1 MTTGAGTTPPGWRSF
16 WRAQSLRRR
25 LLTLLLP
32 SLVLITLM
40 ELALSYR
47 LAQSTID
54 EAYDRGLK
62 GAVQA
67 LSLATQLDEGGFSV
81 DRPFKLLSYV
91 QSNARGTVFF
101 HVRTSDGLMEA
112 GFAGLNFPWP
122 AEVTP
127 ETVYLA
133 EGLYFDQ
140 NLRMAALRRE
150 VNPANGELDPS
161 AAPVYV
167 DLLVAEDLAP
177 RQAYLRSF
185 LWRAAG
191 RDGLLLLFTMAVLV
205 WMVRR
210 GLAPLGH
217 WSQLVRERS
226 VHDLT
231 PLPMD
236 QGLPEEAR
244 PLVQALNFHL
254 SRSAQEQAVRQRFL
268 EDASHQLRTPLA
280 VLKTQIAWRREQQK
294 NNVTEPDFLN
304 KLEAQ
309 VDSATRHTQQMLQ
322 LARVEHPNAIQCVP
336 VPLLATVQAVVVS
349 LQPFSQRRHMDMGL
363 AQGAGIDAHT
373 QVWADAGLLQQV
385 LENLL
390 DNAIK
395 YGRTEGVITVHLA
408 LGADANGQRPGVWI
422 DVEDDG
428 PGVSEETL
436 PHLGERFYRAD
447 EANQRGSGL
456 GLSIVSAVLTRLGS
470 QVELMQGTDQQGLR
484 VRFWLPLIAPSEP
497 LADRSPRRTIADD
510 LR

>member
-1 MTTGAGTTPPGWRSF
+1 MTAGASGRQAWRSF

-32 SLVLITLM
+32 SLVLITLV

-47 LAQSTID
+47 LAQRTID

-67 LSLATQLDEGGFSV
+67 LSLATHMDDSGFSV

-91 QSNARGTVFF
+91 QSNSRGTVFF

-122 AEVTP
+122 REVVP
-127 ETVYLA
+127 DTVYLA

-140 NLRMAALRRE
+140 NLRMAAMRRA
-150 VNPANGELDPS
+150 VAHAADELES
-161 AAPVYV
+161 GATPVYV

-185 LWRAAG
+185 LWRVAA

-210 GLAPLGH
+210 GLAPLRH
-217 WSQLVRERS
+217 WSHVVRARPI
-226 VHDLT
+226 HDLT

-244 PLVQALNFHL
+244 PLVEALNFHI
-254 SRSAQEQAVRQRFL
+254 SRSAQEQATRQRFL

-294 NNVTEPDFLN
+294 NNVIEPGFLT

-322 LARVEHPNAIQCVP
+322 LARVEHHNVIQSTP
-336 VPLLATVQAVVVS
+336 VPLLSTVQAVVLS
-349 LQPFSQRRHMDMGL
+349 LQPFSQRRQMDMGL
-363 AQGAGIDAHT
+363 AQGAGIDAST
-373 QVWADAGLLQQV
+373 RVWADAGLLQQV

-408 LGADANGQRPGVWI
+408 LGPDAHGQRPGVWLE
-422 DVEDDG
+422 VEDDG
-428 PGVSEETL
+428 PGVSDETL
-436 PHLGERFYRAD
+436 PHLGERFYRVD
-447 EANQRGSGL
+447 EASQRGSGL
-456 GLSIVSAVLTRLGS
+456 GLSIVSAVLARLGS
-470 QVELMQGTDQQGLR
+470 HIEFAQGAHQPGLR
-484 VRFWLPLIAPSEP
+484 ARFWLPLHALPEQH
-497 LADRSPRRTIADD
+497 ADP
-510 LR
+510 

>member
-1 MTTGAGTTPPGWRSF
+1 MTGGTGIRPAWRSF

-32 SLVLITLM
+32 SLVLITLV
-40 ELALSYR
+40 ELALSYG
-47 LAQSTID
+47 LAQNTID

-67 LSLATQLDEGGFSV
+67 LSLATHMDDGGFSV

-91 QSNARGTVFF
+91 QSNSRGTVFF

-112 GFAGLNFPWP
+112 GFSGLTFPWP
-122 AEVTP
+122 QALTLD
-127 ETVYLA
+127 TVYLA

-140 NLRMAALRRE
+140 HLRMAAMRRE
-150 VNPANGELDPS
+150 VNPSANDIESG
-161 AAPVYV
+161 AAPIYV

-185 LWRAAG
+185 LWRAAL

-205 WMVRR
+205 WMVGR

-217 WSQLVRERS
+217 WSRLVRARS

-244 PLVQALNFHL
+244 PLVEALNFHL
-254 SRSAQEQAVRQRFL
+254 SRSAQEQATRQRFL

-294 NNVTEPDFLN
+294 NNVIEPGFLT

-322 LARVEHPNAIQCVP
+322 LARVEHHRAIQSVP
-336 VPLLATVQAVVVS
+336 VPLLATVQAVVLN

-363 AQGAGIDAHT
+363 ASGAGIDT
-373 QVWADAGLLQQV
+373 STRVWADADLLQQV

-395 YGRTEGVITVHLA
+395 YGRAEGLITVHLE
-408 LGADANGQRPGVWI
+408 LGPEHGGQRPGVWLA
-422 DVEDDG
+422 VEDDG
-428 PGVSEETL
+428 PGVSDETL
-436 PHLGERFYRAD
+436 SHLGERFYRAD
-447 EANQRGSGL
+447 QASQRGSGL
-456 GLSIVSAVLTRLGS
+456 GLSIVSAVLSRLGS
-470 QVELMQGTDQQGLR
+470 QIEFAQGAHQQGLR
-484 VRFWLPLIAPSEP
+484 VRFWLALQAPVER
-497 LADRSPRRTIADD
+497 LADH
-510 LR
+510 

>member
-1 MTTGAGTTPPGWRSF
+1 MTGATGLQQAWRAF
-16 WRAQSLRRR
+16 LGAQSLRRR

-32 SLVLITLM
+32 SLVLITLV

-47 LAQSTID
+47 LAQRTID

-67 LSLATQLDEGGFSV
+67 LSLATSMDDGGFSV

-91 QSNARGTVFF
+91 QSNSRGTVFF

-112 GFAGLNFPWP
+112 GFAGLEFPWP
-122 AEVTP
+122 KSVKP
-127 ETVYLA
+127 DTVYLA
-133 EGLYFDQ
+133 EGLYFEQ

-150 VNPANGELDPS
+150 VSHSTTDFEAGTI
-161 AAPVYV
+161 YV

-185 LWRAAG
+185 LLRAAV
-191 RDGLLLLFTMAVLV
+191 RDSLLLLFTMAVLV
-205 WMVRR
+205 WMVGR

-217 WSQLVRERS
+217 WSRLVRQRP

-244 PLVQALNFHL
+244 PLVEALNFHL
-254 SRSAQEQAVRQRFL
+254 SRSAKEQATRQRFL

-294 NNVTEPDFLN
+294 NNVIDPDFLT

-322 LARVEHPNAIQCVP
+322 LARVEHHSAIQSEA
-336 VPLLATVQAVVVS
+336 VPLLGVVQTVVLS
-349 LQPFSQRRHMDMGL
+349 LQPFSQRRQMDMGL
-363 AQGAGIDAHT
+363 APGAAIDTAT
-373 QVWADAGLLQQV
+373 RVWTDAGLLQQV

-395 YGRTEGVITVHLA
+395 YGRTEGVITVHLD
-408 LGADANGQRPGVWI
+408 LGPNTSDQRTGVWLE
-422 DVEDDG
+422 VEDDG
-428 PGVSEETL
+428 PGVSDETL
-436 PHLGERFYRAD
+436 SHLGERFYRAD
-447 EANQRGSGL
+447 QASQRGSGL

-470 QVELMQGTDQQGLR
+470 HIEFARGADQQGLR
-484 VRFWLPLIAPSEP
+484 VRFWLPLTAPPE
-497 LADRSPRRTIADD
+497 D
-510 LR
+510 LPDH

>member
-1 MTTGAGTTPPGWRSF
+1 MTGGAGVRQAWRSF

-32 SLVLITLM
+32 SLVVITLV
-40 ELALSYR
+40 ELTLSYG
-47 LAQSTID
+47 LARSTLD

-62 GAVQA
+62 GAVQS
-67 LSLATQLDEGGFSV
+67 LSLATHMDDGGFSV

-91 QSNARGTVFF
+91 QSNSRGTVFF

-112 GFAGLNFPWP
+112 GFAGLSFPWP
-122 AEVTP
+122 KEVTP
-127 ETVYLA
+127 DTVYLA

-140 NLRMAALRRE
+140 NLRMAAMRRE
-150 VNPANGELDPS
+150 VPPS
-161 AAPVYV
+161 ADDLKSGEAALYV

-185 LWRAAG
+185 LWRAAA
-191 RDGLLLLFTMAVLV
+191 RDGLLLMMTMAILV
-205 WMVRR
+205 WMVGR

-217 WSQLVRERS
+217 WSRLVRERP

-236 QGLPEEAR
+236 KGLPEEAR
-244 PLVQALNFHL
+244 PLVEALNFHL
-254 SRSAQEQAVRQRFL
+254 SRSAQEQATRQRFL

-294 NNVTEPDFLN
+294 NNLIEPDFLS

-322 LARVEHPNAIQCVP
+322 LARVEHHNTSQLAP
-336 VPLLATVQAVVVS
+336 VPLLSTVQNVVLS
-349 LQPFSQRRHMDMGL
+349 MQPFSQRRHMDMGL
-363 AQGAGIDAHT
+363 AQGAGISATTH
-373 QVWADAGLLQQV
+373 VWADAGLLQQV

-395 YGRTEGVITVHLA
+395 YGRTEGVITVHLE
-408 LGADANGQRPGVWI
+408 LGPDTHSQRPGVWVE
-422 DVEDDG
+422 VEDDG

-447 EANQRGSGL
+447 EASQRGSGL
-456 GLSIVSAVLTRLGS
+456 GLSIVSTVLTRLGS
-470 QVELMQGTDQQGLR
+470 HIEFAQGANQQGLR
-484 VRFWLPLIAPSEP
+484 VRFWLALIAPPE
-497 LADRSPRRTIADD
+497 RQQIQ
-510 LR
+510 

>member
-1 MTTGAGTTPPGWRSF
+1 MTGEAGVQQAWRSF

-32 SLVLITLM
+32 SLVLITVV

-47 LAQSTID
+47 LAQQTID

-67 LSLATQLDEGGFSV
+67 LSLATSMDDGGFSV

-91 QSNARGTVFF
+91 QSNSRGTVFF

-122 AEVTP
+122 GAVMP
-127 ETVYLA
+127 DTVYLA

-140 NLRMAALRRE
+140 NLRMAAIRRE
-150 VNPANGELDPS
+150 IVHATDDAESG
-161 AAPVYV
+161 AAPIYV

-185 LWRAAG
+185 LLRAAV

-205 WMVRR
+205 WMVGR

-217 WSQLVRERS
+217 WSRLVRQRP

-244 PLVQALNFHL
+244 PLVEALNFHL
-254 SRSAQEQAVRQRFL
+254 SRSAQEQATRQRFL

-294 NNVTEPDFLN
+294 NNVIEPGFLT

-322 LARVEHPNAIQCVP
+322 LARVEHHNAIQLAA
-336 VPLLATVQAVVVS
+336 VPLLGVVQAVVLS

-363 AQGAGIDAHT
+363 AQGTGIDAHT
-373 QVWADAGLLQQV
+373 RVWTDAGLLQQV

-395 YGRTEGVITVHLA
+395 YGRTEGIITVHLE
-408 LGADANGQRPGVWI
+408 LGPNTTDSRTGVWLE
-422 DVEDDG
+422 VEDDG
-428 PGVSEETL
+428 PGVSDETL
-436 PHLGERFYRAD
+436 SHLGERFYRAD
-447 EANQRGSGL
+447 QASQRGSGL

-470 QVELMQGTDQQGLR
+470 HIEFARGTNQQGLR
-484 VRFWLPLIAPSEP
+484 VRFWLPLNAPPERGM
-497 LADRSPRRTIADD
+497 DH
-510 LR
+510 

>member
-1 MTTGAGTTPPGWRSF
+1 MTGGAGVQPGWRSF

-32 SLVLITLM
+32 SLVLITLV
-40 ELALSYR
+40 ELTLSYR
-47 LAQSTID
+47 LAQQTID

-67 LSLATQLDEGGFSV
+67 LSLATRMDDDGFTV

-91 QSNARGTVFF
+91 QSNSRGTVFF

-112 GFAGLNFPWP
+112 GFAGLVFPWP
-122 AEVTP
+122 QKVTLD
-127 ETVYLA
+127 TVYLA

-140 NLRMAALRRE
+140 NLRMAAMRRE
-150 VNPANGELDPS
+150 VSHS
-161 AAPVYV
+161 AADVESGAAPIYV

-185 LWRAAG
+185 LLRAAV
-191 RDGLLLLFTMAVLV
+191 RDGLLLLFTMGVLV

-210 GLAPLGH
+210 GLAPLGR
-217 WSQLVRERS
+217 WSRLVRERS

-244 PLVQALNFHL
+244 PLVAALNFHL
-254 SRSAQEQAVRQRFL
+254 SRSAQEQATRQRFL

-294 NNVTEPDFLN
+294 SNLIEPGFLT

-322 LARVEHPNAIQCVP
+322 LARVEHPNALQCAP
-336 VPLLATVQAVVVS
+336 VPLLSVVQAVVLS
-349 LQPFSQRRHMDMGL
+349 LQPFSQRRQMDMGL
-363 AQGAGIDAHT
+363 AQGAGIGAT
-373 QVWADAGLLQQV
+373 TRVWTDAGLLQQV

-395 YGRTEGVITVHLA
+395 YGRTEGVITVHLE
-408 LGADANGQRPGVWI
+408 LGPDTDGVRPGVWLE
-422 DVEDDG
+422 VEDDG
-428 PGVSEETL
+428 PGVSDETL
-436 PHLGERFYRAD
+436 SHLGERFYRAD
-447 EANQRGSGL
+447 QASQRGSGL

-470 QVELMQGTDQQGLR
+470 HIEFARGANEQGLR
-484 VRFWLPLIAPSEP
+484 VRFWLPLSAPPERE
-497 LADRSPRRTIADD
+497 LDH
-510 LR
+510 

>member
-1 MTTGAGTTPPGWRSF
+1 MTDGVEGWQAWRSF

-32 SLVLITLM
+32 SLVVITLV
-40 ELALSYR
+40 ELGLSYR
-47 LAQSTID
+47 LAQNTID

-67 LSLATQLDEGGFSV
+67 LSLATHLDDGGFSV

-91 QSNARGTVFF
+91 QSNSRGTVFF

-112 GFAGLNFPWP
+112 GFAALLFPWP
-122 AEVTP
+122 KEVSP
-127 ETVYLA
+127 DRVYLA

-140 NLRMAALRRE
+140 NLRMAAMRRE
-150 VNPANGELDPS
+150 VSMDAEGLASD
-161 AAPVYV
+161 ATPVYV

-185 LWRAAG
+185 LWRAAA

-205 WMVRR
+205 WMVGR

-217 WSQLVRERS
+217 WSRLVRERS
-226 VHDLT
+226 IHDLT

-244 PLVQALNFHL
+244 PLVEALNFHL
-254 SRSAQEQAVRQRFL
+254 SRSAQEQATRQRFL

-294 NNVTEPDFLN
+294 NNVIEPGFLT

-322 LARVEHPNAIQCVP
+322 LARVEHHNVIQLAP
-336 VPLLATVQAVVVS
+336 VPLLSLVHNVVLS
-349 LQPFSQRRHMDMGL
+349 FQPFSQRRDMDMGL
-363 AQGAGIDAHT
+363 AQGPGIDTNTH
-373 QVWADAGLLQQV
+373 VWADAGFLQQV

-395 YGRTEGVITVHLA
+395 YGRTEGVITVHLE
-408 LGADANGQRPGVWI
+408 LGPDANGQRPGVWVE
-422 DVEDDG
+422 VEDDG
-428 PGVSEETL
+428 PGVSEDSL

-447 EANQRGSGL
+447 EVSQRGSGL

-470 QVELMQGTDQQGLR
+470 QIEFAQGAHQQGLR
-484 VRFWLPLIAPSEP
+484 ARFWLALIAPPVP
-497 LADRSPRRTIADD
+497 LSH
-510 LR
+510 L